1 MLEFGAPFEVFFK
14 VSVRYASGHRLLHP
28 GAGFAQYCND
38 LKEKE
43 IMNSK
48 YMVFVIVLAAAL
60 TGCEGGGAPEVNS
73 TNCSGAGMQAILPVF
88 KTEAERQAFIDKC
101 QSLTQK

>member
-38 LKEKE
+38 FKEKE

-48 YMVFVIVLAAAL
+48 YIVFVIGLAAAL

-101 QSLTQK
+101 QALAQK